1 MASNSLVS
9 IADFGVNLGLN
20 DNLTPA
26 LIAVGNEIRKTESY
40 LKSAFDE
47 KQVIEYQ
54 QELIR
59 LKQIWNE
66 AGGAALQAGIQ
77 QEKAA
82 QMAAK
87 AAADEAA
94 QQTKLA
100 QAAANAAEKEIQ
112 LSNATNNL
120 NQNSY
125 NNFRAI
131 GQADRITR
139 EFAAG
144 GLTQGLNG
152 LTMFGN
158 SLTRLATQEGGFQ
171 NALTGLLDAFSGP
184 AGIVL
189 VVSAAIGIFEQL
201 SKKESDAEKANKE
214 FAKSIIDTNKEIKDA
229 LNLHNSQITT
239 MKGLV
244 AIATDYTIAEN
255 TRAKALKEIKIEL
268 ESVNK
273 EEAKKLKTTEQIIG
287 ASNAYIEALK
297 SQQLV
302 EVSGKKIAELT
313 LQIEEDRNKIES
325 TSGKGLH
332 ILDMLGLTETDIE
345 KAQNRVIQAEGLK
358 RRLEDINKSALVQT
372 LNNPFSSNNKND
384 NEKAP
389 PKFTEN
395 LDLQNLKEKQKY
407 YKDDLD
413 SYYEYGDK
421 IIKKEGEIEE
431 QKALKSK
438 LGGDAIKQIQEITN
452 QKLLN
457 NELEFIDAYRK
468 QNDIFDKEKLKEAE
482 KSAKEIYESQVYFA
496 NQRIK
501 AIEGQVN
508 AETKLYTGNYLKQ
521 KEAIKIAMAEIGAI
535 MVATNNPKAL
545 MDLANAF
552 DYLNNKLNAFGGVG
566 KKITD
571 IIDQMMI
578 SSFTALGETIG
589 NAFSTGSFDFS
600 AIGDIIANGLIQI
613 GTALIAFATMEGL
626 AIDSLKD
633 PALWPVALAGGVL
646 AVAAG
651 TVLKNSLHPSASP
664 KKMAEGGIV
673 STPTFAMIG
682 EGGQSEAV
690 LPLNKLGNIVNNTFN
705 AGLMSNNGGGGNNGQ
720 FTLKGNDLVL
730 ALQRSNY
737 SLNLRRGS

>member
-1 MASNSLVS
+1 MASNSFVS

-26 LIAVGNEIRKTESY
+26 LIATGNLIRKTESD
-40 LKSAFDE
+40 LKNAFNSSS
-47 KQVIEYQ
+47 VVEYQ
-54 QELIR
+54 QELIK
-59 LKQIWNE
+59 LKQVWNE

-94 QQTKLA
+94 QQIKLA
-100 QAAANAAEKEIQ
+100 QAAAIAAEKEMQ
-112 LSNATNNL
+112 LSNATNNV

-139 EFAAG
+139 EFASG

-158 SLTRLATQEGGFQ
+158 SLTRLATQEGGFK

-268 ESVNK
+268 EGVNK

-313 LQIEEDRNKIES
+313 LQIEEDRNKIQS

-468 QNDIFDKEKLKEAE
+468 QNDIFDKDKLKEAE

-571 IIDQMMI
+571 MIDQMMI
-578 SSFTALGETIG
+578 QSFTSLGEVIG
-589 NAFSTGSFDFS
+589 NAISTGGFDFS

-626 AIDSLKD
+626 AIQSLKD

-651 TVLKNSLHPSASP
+651 TVLKNSLHPSTSP

-720 FTLKGNDLVL
+720 FILRGNDLVL

-737 SLNLRRGS
+737 SLNLRRGA